1 MAGMA
6 VIAMRELRLRGKRV
20 LIRQDL
26 NAPTA
31 PGADGGMREITSTQ
45 RLDAALAGAR
55 EASEAGAKV
64 MLMSHVGR
72 PREGRHDPALSLAP
86 MAKYL
91 SRKLGREAPLCADY
105 LDCPPQPADGE
116 VVVLENV
123 RFNRGELADDAGLA
137 KRYAALCDIFVMD
150 AFGAAHRT
158 QASTHG
164 VARYAHTACAGPL
177 LLAEIEALATVMDAP
192 RRPLVAIVG
201 GAKVSS
207 KLSAIESL
215 AARAEQLI
223 PGGGIANTLIKAAGH
238 AVGESLIEPGLVDA
252 ARKLLRASA
261 ERGRPILLPEDVVVA
276 KTISSEA
283 AATAKPLGTLADD
296 DIILD
301 IGPAAIAAYRQC
313 IASAGSVIWN
323 GPLGMFEFPQ
333 FAAGTE
339 AIGRAVAASG
349 AFSVA
354 GGGDTLAAAERFG
367 LSQGLSCI
375 STGGGAFLEFLEGKT
390 LPALAAL
397 EARGR

>member
-1 MAGMA
+1 MAITPMSA
-6 VIAMRELRLRGKRV
+6 LRLRGKRV

-31 PGADGGMREITSTQ
+31 PGKSGEVAITSTQ
-45 RLDAALAGAR
+45 RLDSALDGAR
-55 EASEAGAKV
+55 LAMDAGAKV

-72 PREGRHDPALSLAP
+72 PREGERDPALSLAP

-91 SRKLGREAPLCADY
+91 GDKLGREVRLCVDY
-105 LDCPPQPADGE
+105 LEHPPQPADGE

-123 RFNRGELADDAGLA
+123 RFNRGERADDPDLA
-137 KRYAALCDIFVMD
+137 KSYAALCDVFVMD
-150 AFGAAHRT
+150 AFGAAHRR

-164 VARYAHTACAGPL
+164 VARHAREACAGPL
-177 LLAEIEALATVMDAP
+177 LLAEIDALSKVMDAP

-201 GAKVSS
+201 GAKVST
-207 KLSAIESL
+207 KLSALKSL
-215 AARAEQLI
+215 ALRADCLI
-223 PGGGIANTLIKAAGH
+223 PGGGIANTLLKAAGH
-238 AVGESLIEPGLVDA
+238 AVGNSLTEPALLDV
-252 ARKLLRASA
+252 ARELLR
-261 ERGRPILLPEDVVVA
+261 ENKTGTRGCTMALPEDVVVA
-276 KTISSEA
+276 KNISPEA
-283 AATAKPLGTLADD
+283 KGEVKPLGALADD

-301 IGPAAIAAYRQC
+301 IGPASIARCQKL
-313 IASAGSVIWN
+313 IASAGTVVWN
-323 GPLGMFEFPQ
+323 GPLGMFEFPA

-339 AIGRAVAASG
+339 SLGRAVAASS

-367 LSQGLSCI
+367 LGAQLSCI

-397 EARGR
+397 EARGH